1 MKTAAVLGLIG
12 GLLCGGVACDG
23 KALEQ
28 RAKKINAATLGPGN
42 LPPEEAARVLARVGD
57 RTITL
62 GDYAAALERMND
74 FDRMRY
80 QSPDKRRE
88 LLNEMIDFELIAIE
102 ARRQGLDKSPEVEE
116 AMRQVLRDA
125 LLAEARKGL
134 PLPADIPAAEV
145 RAYYDAHRSDY
156 REPERRRVAAIVLK
170 SRAEAEKV
178 LPEAKK
184 ASTADWGKLAL
195 KHNEGL
201 RPPPGTPVE
210 TAGDLGIVS
219 APDDPRG
226 GNARV
231 PDAVRAAIFE
241 MKPEI
246 GAVLDRIIEA
256 DQRFYLV
263 KLAGRTGAHERTFA
277 EAERSIRGQLL
288 QQRLVERE
296 RQQEEELKKK
306 YPLSID
312 EAALAQV
319 KLPGAVP
326 TLPPAASEGPRVA
339 PSAPPASGH

>member
-1 MKTAAVLGLIG
+1 MKTAVVLGLIG
-12 GLLCGGVACDG
+12 VLLGGAACDG

-57 RTITL
+57 RSITL

-80 QSPDKRRE
+80 QAPDKRRE
-88 LLNEMIDFELIAIE
+88 LLNEMIDFELLAIE
-102 ARRQGLDKSPEVEE
+102 ARRQGLDRTPEVEE
-116 AMRQVLRDA
+116 ATRQVLRDA
-125 LLAEARKGL
+125 LLAEARKGMPTPAEI
-134 PLPADIPAAEV
+134 PLAEV
-145 RAYYDAHRSDY
+145 RAYYEAHRSDY

-170 SRAEAEKV
+170 SRAEAEKL

-184 ASTADWGKLAL
+184 TSAADWGKLAL
-195 KHNEGL
+195 KHNEAL

-231 PDAVRAAIFE
+231 PEAVRAAIFE
-241 MKPEI
+241 LKQPEI
-246 GAVLDRIIEA
+246 GTVLDHIIEA

-277 EAERSIRGQLL
+277 EAERSIRGLLL
-288 QQRLVERE
+288 QQRLTERE
-296 RQQEEELKKK
+296 RQQEDELKKK

-319 KLPGAVP
+319 KLPGVVP
-326 TLPPAASEGPRVA
+326 PLPPAPEGPRVA
-339 PSAPPASGH
+339 PSASSAPGH